1 MPQLD
6 PISST
11 QASFNPFADAAGSG
25 RTSAAS
31 RSGKLTDQQQ
41 AVVKELKQTD
51 SHVRAHEQAHLAA
64 GGIYVRGGASFGY
77 TTGPDGN
84 QYATSGEV
92 SIDTS
97 PGKTPQETVQ
107 KARVIQKA
115 ALAPSDP
122 SSQDRAVAAAAAA
135 METRAA
141 AQVATER
148 NGGGQQA
155 SSRNGS
161 LSVTPV
167 LPRVGLNID
176 VTA

>member
-6 PISST
+6 PVSST
-11 QASFNPFADAAGSG
+11 QASFNPFANATGGGRAAAVS
-25 RTSAAS
+25 S
-31 RSGKLTDQQQ
+31 SGKLTDQQQ
-41 AVVKELKQTD
+41 AEVRQLKQTD
-51 SHVRAHEQAHLAA
+51 SHVRAHEQAHMAA

-77 TTGPDGN
+77 ATGPDGN

-97 PGKTPQETVQ
+97 PGKTPQETVE

-122 SSQDRAVAAAAAA
+122 SAQDRAVAASAAA
-135 METRAA
+135 MERQAA
-141 AQVATER
+141 GQVAEER
-148 NGGGQQA
+148 RNQQDA
-155 SSRNGS
+155 SNQAGS
-161 LSVTPV
+161 LSVKPV

>member
-6 PISST
+6 PIGST
-11 QASFNPFADAAGSG
+11 QASFNPFADATGSG
-25 RTSAAS
+25 RASAIS

-41 AVVKELKQTD
+41 AEVRQLKQTD

-84 QYATSGEV
+84 QYAISGEV

-97 PGKTPQETVQ
+97 PGRTPQETVE

-122 SSQDRAVAAAAAA
+122 SAQDRAVAASAAA
-135 METRAA
+135 MERDAA
-141 AQVATER
+141 AQVAEER
-148 NGGGQQA
+148 RKEQGSSNQA
-155 SSRNGS
+155 GS
-161 LSVTPV
+161 LSIKP
-167 LPRVGLNID
+167 LWPRVGLSID
-176 VTA
+176 ITA